1 MDFTRSPAE
10 ARPAK
15 RKFGESNIVPDEIQG
30 KIAKIERFVEFMTG
44 ELGKYYMESRMART
58 IAAYTDACYSNPE
71 APEFGR
77 HAQEGLENLRGLQ
90 LAAQEAADAAQDLI
104 DCAVLQTHDRD
115 FPVAE
120 NA

>member
-1 MDFTRSPAE
+1 MDCAHSPAE

-15 RKFGESNIVPDEIQG
+15 RKLGESTIVPDELHG
-30 KIAKIERFVEFMTG
+30 KIAKIERFVEFMMG
-44 ELGKYYMESRMART
+44 DLGKYYMESRMART

-71 APEFGR
+71 LPELGR
-77 HAQEGLENLRGLQ
+77 HAREGLENLRGLQ

-104 DCAVLQTHDRD
+104 NCAVLQTYAGG
-115 FPVAE
+115 FPVSE